1 MAIPSE
7 IFEKNYQA
15 YCDRLKTVDFERV
28 KAVLGLVSDGGQ
40 LKIPFFDRQYQVS
53 AEGILDDQGNR
64 PDYHAFIILAQYI
77 LLCPDKMVT
86 DEEWAAY
93 KDLKR
98 AGQFNIVSYFAT
110 DAEQAI
116 EKPFSGDTA
125 ALTAAG
131 GRLGGTPEKLDV
143 SYDVVM
149 RFTALPRIALLMLFN
164 DADEEFAAKCSVLF
178 QRQAEFYLD
187 PESLAMTG
195 AYLAKRLADVAQMA

>member
-77 LLCPDKMVT
+77 LLCPDKIHT

-98 AGQFNIVSYFAT
+98 ASQFNIANYFTT

-116 EKPFSGDTA
+116 EKPFSGNIA
-125 ALTAAG
+125 APDRSRGAP
-131 GRLGGTPEKLDV
+131 GRN
-143 SYDVVM
+143 
-149 RFTALPRIALLMLFN
+149 A
-164 DADEEFAAKCSVLF
+164 
-178 QRQAEFYLD
+178 
-187 PESLAMTG
+187 
-195 AYLAKRLADVAQMA
+195 

>member
-15 YCDRLKTVDFERV
+15 YCSRLKTVDFERV
-28 KAVLGLVSDGGQ
+28 KDVLGLVSDGGQ

-53 AEGILDDQGNR
+53 ADGILDDQGNR

-86 DEEWAAY
+86 DEAWAAY

-98 AGQFNIVSYFAT
+98 AGQFNIVSYFST

-116 EKPFSGDTA
+116 EKPFSGNIA

-164 DADEEFAAKCSVLF
+164 DADEEFAATCSVLF

>member
-1 MAIPSE
+1 MTNPTD

-28 KAVLGLVSDGGQ
+28 KDVLGLVSDGGQ

-77 LLCPDKMVT
+77 LLCPDKIHT

-149 RFTALPRIALLMLFN
+149 RFYALPRIALLMLFN
-164 DADEEFAAKCSVLF
+164 DADEEFAATCSVLF

-195 AYLAKRLADVAQMA
+195 AYLAKRLGEVAHIG